1 LQNRYDLVADDGNSA
16 SYRDSASESRK
27 VTIWNTVDGTPIVLE
42 DYVAKDHYLLK
53 VAMRCTGCT
62 FTAIDGVVEADDKG
76 ELLISGGQD
85 AIVKHIRAV
94 VAKAEGHEESGAEML
109 TTTRPDGTLAAA
121 CSMCG
126 GLSTKGG
133 HHLKHLDKIQE
144 AAKQHEGAEAKLVH
158 LYTRTPPSLPE
169 PSDELT
175 KAQVTERMALLM
187 AEMEKLEEVSAK
199 W

>member
-1 LQNRYDLVADDGNSA
+1 MQNRYDLVADDGNSA

-53 VAMRCTGCT
+53 VVMRCTGCT
-62 FTAIDGVVEADDKG
+62 DTAINGDVSGDH
-76 ELLISGGQD
+76 ISGGQD